1 MKVKIIKQN
10 EVYAIGEMVNQTGV
24 KEDIRA
30 MIKDV
35 EDSNFCDVDSAKEYI
50 YMAMDSVT
58 REYYG
63 EDDLRTFI
71 DYHTEVLG

>member
-24 KEDIRA
+24 KDDICS

-35 EDSNFCDVDSAKEYI
+35 ENSNFCDIDSAKEYI
-50 YMAMDSVT
+50 YMALDAVT

-71 DYHTEVLG
+71 DHHTEVTG